1 MQMAGTRRLHSFIAC
16 LSLLLPIQTVPPQQA
31 DSPSPG
37 RGAVPQAPQL
47 IPRSHEERESRYQ
60 SLHRVVLNISVTNG
74 SGTPVT
80 GLQSQDFTLMK
91 DETSERITSFREV
104 RGGANNHTDHVV
116 LVLDAVNNSAKDIAT
131 DKKEIENY
139 LKRGRE
145 NLPYQTSIAVVAES
159 GITVS
164 DPSQDRAVVLRD
176 LDTFGSGLH
185 IMGCADD
192 VNPNESFV
200 AVWMPGAVSKIDSSR
215 QLSCLNQRFVRSV
228 SALRK
233 LAVREEN
240 NPGRVI
246 LIWIGPGW
254 PLLNNPQ
261 YRPDDEAVKQ
271 NLFDNLVD
279 VLQALNEAQ
288 VTLDVLAP
296 TGILRKT
303 ELDSGHGFVAG
314 KGVEKE
320 EDARAEDFSPQALAR
335 QSGGRVMIY
344 GKNIREGISEC
355 ITDLDS
361 YYTLTFNSAPAAK
374 PGEYHSLAV
383 KVDKSGLSVR
393 TNSTYYAEQ

>member
-1 MQMAGTRRLHSFIAC
+1 MAGTSRRHSFIAC
-16 LSLLLPIQTVPPQQA
+16 LLLILPIQTARPQQA
-31 DSPSPG
+31 DSPSQVQS
-37 RGAVPQAPQL
+37 AVPEAPQL
-47 IPRSHEERESRYQ
+47 IPRSHAERESRYQ

-74 SGTPVT
+74 SGKPVT
-80 GLQSQDFTLMK
+80 GLQSQDFTLLK
-91 DETSERITSFREV
+91 DETAERITSFREV
-104 RGGANNHTDHVV
+104 QGGANNHTDHVV
-116 LVLDAVNNSAKDIAT
+116 LVLDAINNTAKDIAS

-139 LKRGRE
+139 LKRGSE
-145 NLPYQTSIAVVAES
+145 NLPYQTSIAVVTES
-159 GITVS
+159 GTTVS

-185 IMGCADD
+185 IMGCADE
-192 VNPNESFV
+192 VNQNASFL
-200 AVWMPGAVSKIDSSR
+200 AVWMPGAVSTKDSSR

-233 LAVREEN
+233 LAIREEN

-261 YRPDDEAVKQ
+261 FRPDDEAVKQ

-279 VLQALNEAQ
+279 VSQALMEAQ

-303 ELDSGHGFVAG
+303 GLDSAHGLAAG
-314 KGVEKE
+314 RGVEKE
-320 EDARAEDFSPQALAR
+320 EEVRTENFSPQALAR

-344 GKNIREGISEC
+344 GKNIPEGISEC
-355 ITDLDS
+355 IADLDA
-361 YYTLTFNSAPAAK
+361 YYMLSFNSAPAAQ

-383 KVDKSGLSVR
+383 KVDKPGLSVR
-393 TNSTYYAEQ
+393 TNGMYYAEQ